1 MKQFAPND
9 VTVNEHR
16 FHIFPFPAFKA
27 ANMSGELISV
37 IGPVLGSLVTLL
49 GGDSDKENEG
59 SSLLDV
65 DVDMEKCA
73 PAIAGAFSS
82 INGDKI
88 EGLLRKLLISG
99 HNISVDIDDETVYL
113 TEDYLNEIF
122 CGSIESMYILAFHVI
137 KANFGGFFK
146 KFENLSGVVGKKLQ
160 GMKTLTNTEN

>member
-1 MKQFAPND
+1 MKQFAPNN
-9 VTVNEHR
+9 VTVNEYQ

-27 ANMSGELISV
+27 ANMSGDLINV
-37 IGPVLGSLVTLL
+37 LGPVLGGLASLV
-49 GGDSDKENEG
+49 GGDNENEG

-65 DVDMEKCA
+65 DVEKAA

-82 INGDKI
+82 VSGDKI

-99 HNISVDIDDETVYL
+99 RNITVDLEDETVYL

-122 CGSIESMYILAFHVI
+122 CGSVESMYILAFHVI

-146 KFENLSGVVGKKLQ
+146 KFKNLSGIVEKISK
-160 GMKTLTNTEN
+160 MKTDQTNTED

>member
-9 VTVNEHR
+9 VVVNEYQ

-27 ANMSGELISV
+27 ANMSGDLMSV
-37 IGPVLGSLVTLL
+37 LGPVLGGLVSLL
-49 GGDSDKENEG
+49 GGSENDGEG

-65 DVDMEKCA
+65 DVEKSA

-82 INGDKI
+82 VSGDKI

-99 HNISVDIDDETVYL
+99 RNITVDIEDDTVYL

-122 CGSIESMYILAFHVI
+122 CGSIESMYVLAFHVI

-146 KFENLSGVVGKKLQ
+146 KFKNLSGIAEKISKMTAVQ
-160 GMKTLTNTEN
+160 TSTED

>member
-1 MKQFAPND
+1 MKQFAPNN
-9 VTVNEHR
+9 VTVNEYQ

-27 ANMSGELISV
+27 ANMSGELMNV
-37 IGPVLGSLVTLL
+37 LGPVLGSLVTLL
-49 GGDSDKENEG
+49 GGDSENEKEG

-65 DVDMEKCA
+65 DVEKSA

-82 INGDKI
+82 ISGDKI

-99 HNISVDIDDETVYL
+99 RNITVDLEDETVYL
-113 TEDYLNEIF
+113 SEDYLNEIF

-146 KFENLSGVVGKKLQ
+146 KFKNLSGFAGKISKITTDQ
-160 GMKTLTNTEN
+160 TSTED

>member
-1 MKQFAPND
+1 MKQFAPNN
-9 VTVNEHR
+9 VTVNEYH

-27 ANMSGELISV
+27 ANMSGDLMNV
-37 IGPVLGSLVTLL
+37 LGPVLGGLATLL
-49 GGDSDKENEG
+49 GGDSENGKEG

-65 DVDMEKCA
+65 DVEKSA
-73 PAIAGAFSS
+73 PAIAGAFGS
-82 INGDKI
+82 INGDKL

-99 HNISVDIDDETVYL
+99 RNITVDLEDETVYL

-146 KFENLSGVVGKKLQ
+146 KFKNLSGFAEKFTKMTETQIG
-160 GMKTLTNTEN
+160 TEN